1 VAVNQPTVAP
11 WARRPEVRIG
21 AVVAI
26 AIAAAFVVW
35 LLVKHGDSDSGQ
47 GAETTVVPA
56 ITPVAATPER
66 LRELSVEAGHPVY
79 WLGPQANRTYELTR
93 TSDDRI
99 FVRYL
104 PESVDVGSDAA
115 VYPIVGTYPFPD
127 AYAGLQDLAKKKNE
141 VSFTAPKG
149 GLAVY
154 SASRPTNVYLAFP
167 GSDSQIEVFDPS
179 AGRARDLVASGR
191 VAPVR

>member
-1 VAVNQPTVAP
+1 MNERTAVP

-21 AVVAI
+21 TVVAI
-26 AIAAAFVVW
+26 AIAVAFLVW
-35 LLVKHGDSDSGQ
+35 LLVKGGDSDSP
-47 GAETTVVPA
+47 GAQTIDVPA
-56 ITPVAATPER
+56 IEPVAATPER

-79 WLGPQANRTYELTR
+79 WVGPRQGATYELTR

-104 PESVDVGSDAA
+104 PKGVDVGSQRATFT
-115 VYPIVGTYPFPD
+115 IVGTYPFPD
-127 AYAGLQDLAKKKNE
+127 AYAGLQDLAKKKDE
-141 VSFTAPKG
+141 VSLTTPKG

-154 SASRPTNVYLAFP
+154 STSRPTNVYLAFP

-179 AGRARDLVASGR
+179 ASRARELVTSGR